1 MPKSSKVSSLE
12 RRLKNRLKLATSFLF
27 YVTLYRK
34 GRIMPNQ
41 KQFLSFF
48 YNDYR
53 IRVVVDSNNELLFCL
68 IDICNALKWYQ
79 NSVKSV
85 ANKIK
90 AEFQISTLP
99 TYRFKT
105 LSGVRRSIMIR
116 KNWLEFIL
124 TCIRETYKAKE
135 FTQWLDAEVLPNIKN
150 CNLENLEQNSQ
161 LQAIPQPPKTYG
173 EALLEAGRLAL
184 ENERLLTQA
193 KENQLKIEVFDE
205 LISIYNDFTERVNK
219 TLEKLVENGSIYQK
233 R

>member
-1 MPKSSKVSSLE
+1 MPKPSEISFLE
-12 RRLKNRLKLATSFLF
+12 CRLKIGLKLATSYLF
-27 YVTLYRK
+27 YATLHRK

-105 LSGVRRSIMIR
+105 LSGVRRSIMIT

-150 CNLENLEQNSQ
+150 CNLEQNSQ
-161 LQAIPQPPKTYG
+161 LQALPQPPKTYG

-205 LISIYNDFTERVNK
+205 FINIIDDFMERVNK
-219 TLEKLVENGSIYQK
+219 TLEKLVENGNIYQK

>member
-1 MPKSSKVSSLE
+1 
-12 RRLKNRLKLATSFLF
+12 
-27 YVTLYRK
+27 
-34 GRIMPNQ
+34 MPNQ

-90 AEFQISTLP
+90 AGFQISTLP

-105 LSGVRRSIMIR
+105 LSGVRRSIMIT
-116 KNWLEFIL
+116 KNWLEFIV

-135 FTQWLDAEVLPNIKN
+135 FLKWLDTEVLPNIKN
-150 CNLENLEQNSQ
+150 CNLENLQQNSQ
-161 LQAIPQPPKTYG
+161 LKALPQVLPQPPKTYG

-193 KENQLKIEVFDE
+193 KENQPKIEAFDE
-205 LISIYNDFTERVNK
+205 LMSIIDDFIERVNK
-219 TLEKLVENGSIYQK
+219 TLEKKGSNYE
-233 R
+233 

>member
-1 MPKSSKVSSLE
+1 M
-12 RRLKNRLKLATSFLF
+12 A
-27 YVTLYRK
+27 
-34 GRIMPNQ
+34 NQ

-68 IDICNALKWYQ
+68 IDICNALRWYQ

-105 LSGVRRSIMIR
+105 LSGVRRSIMI
-116 KNWLEFIL
+116 KKTWVEFIL

-135 FTQWLDAEVLPNIKN
+135 FMSWLDTDVLPKIKN
-150 CNLENLEQNSQ
+150 ANLENLEQNSQ
-161 LQAIPQPPKTYG
+161 LQVLPQTPKSYG
-173 EALLEAGRLAL
+173 EALLEAGKLAL
-184 ENERLLTQA
+184 KNEQLLTQA

-233 R
+233 GNK

>member
-1 MPKSSKVSSLE
+1 
-12 RRLKNRLKLATSFLF
+12 
-27 YVTLYRK
+27 
-34 GRIMPNQ
+34 MPNQ

-105 LSGVRRSIMIR
+105 LSGVRRSIMIT

-124 TCIRETYKAKE
+124 TCIRENYKAKD
-135 FTQWLDAEVLPNIKN
+135 FLKWLDTEVLPNIKN
-150 CNLENLEQNSQ
+150 CNLEQNSQ
-161 LQAIPQPPKTYG
+161 LQAIPQTPKSYG
-173 EALLEAGRLAL
+173 EALLEAGKIAL
-184 ENERLLTQA
+184 KNEQLLTQA

-219 TLEKLVENGSIYQK
+219 TLEKLIENGSIYQN
-233 R
+233 

>member
-1 MPKSSKVSSLE
+1 
-12 RRLKNRLKLATSFLF
+12 
-27 YVTLYRK
+27 
-34 GRIMPNQ
+34 MPNQ

-48 YNDYR
+48 YNDCR

-124 TCIRETYKAKE
+124 TCIRESYKAKE
-135 FTQWLDAEVLPNIKN
+135 FTQWLDAEVLPNIS
-150 CNLENLEQNSQ
+150 NLEQNSQ
-161 LQAIPQPPKTYG
+161 LQVIPQTPKTYG

-184 ENERLLTQA
+184 ENERLLTQV

-219 TLEKLVENGSIYQK
+219 TLEKLIENGSIYQK
-233 R
+233 GNK

>member
-1 MPKSSKVSSLE
+1 
-12 RRLKNRLKLATSFLF
+12 
-27 YVTLYRK
+27 
-34 GRIMPNQ
+34 MPNQ

-48 YNDYR
+48 YNDCR

-105 LSGVRRSIMIR
+105 LSGVRRSIMIK

-124 TCIRETYKAKE
+124 TCIRESYKAKE
-135 FTQWLDAEVLPNIKN
+135 FTQWLDAEVLP
-150 CNLENLEQNSQ
+150 QNSQ
-161 LQAIPQPPKTYG
+161 LQAIPQTPKTYG

-184 ENERLLTQA
+184 ENERLLTQV

-219 TLEKLVENGSIYQK
+219 TLEKLIENGSIYQK
-233 R
+233 GNK

>member
-1 MPKSSKVSSLE
+1 
-12 RRLKNRLKLATSFLF
+12 
-27 YVTLYRK
+27 
-34 GRIMPNQ
+34 MPNQ

-105 LSGVRRSIMIR
+105 LSGVRRSIMIT

-135 FTQWLDAEVLPNIKN
+135 FLKWLDTEVLPNIKN

-161 LQAIPQPPKTYG
+161 LQALPQVLPQQPKSYG
-173 EALLEAGRLAL
+173 EALIEAGRLAL

-205 LISIYNDFTERVNK
+205 FINIIDDFMERVNK
-219 TLEKLVENGSIYQK
+219 TLEKLVENGNIYQK

>member
-1 MPKSSKVSSLE
+1 MS
-12 RRLKNRLKLATSFLF
+12 
-27 YVTLYRK
+27 
-34 GRIMPNQ
+34 NQ

-48 YNDYR
+48 YNDCR

-68 IDICNALKWYQ
+68 IDICNALKWYK

-90 AEFQISTLP
+90 AEFQISALP

-105 LSGVRRSIMIR
+105 LSGVRRSIMIT

-124 TCIRETYKAKE
+124 TCIRETYKSKE
-135 FTQWLDAEVLPNIKN
+135 FLEWLDTEVLPNIKN
-150 CNLENLEQNSQ
+150 CNLEQNSQ
-161 LQAIPQPPKTYG
+161 PQAIPQPPKTYG

-184 ENERLLTQA
+184 ENERLLTQV

-205 LISIYNDFTERVNK
+205 FINIIDDFIERVNK
-219 TLEKLVENGSIYQK
+219 MLEKLIENK
-233 R
+233 

>member
-1 MPKSSKVSSLE
+1 
-12 RRLKNRLKLATSFLF
+12 
-27 YVTLYRK
+27 
-34 GRIMPNQ
+34 MPNQ

-105 LSGVRRSIMIR
+105 LSGVRRSIMIT

-124 TCIRETYKAKE
+124 TCIRETHKAKE
-135 FTQWLDAEVLPNIKN
+135 FLKWLDTEVLPNIKN

-161 LQAIPQPPKTYG
+161 LQALPQVLPQQPKSYG
-173 EALLEAGRLAL
+173 EALIEAGRLAL

-205 LISIYNDFTERVNK
+205 FINIIDDFMERVNK
-219 TLEKLVENGSIYQK
+219 TLEKLVENGNIYQK

>member
-1 MPKSSKVSSLE
+1 
-12 RRLKNRLKLATSFLF
+12 
-27 YVTLYRK
+27 
-34 GRIMPNQ
+34 MPNQ
-41 KQFLSFF
+41 NQFLSFF
-48 YNDYR
+48 YNDCR

-68 IDICNALKWYQ
+68 IDICNALHWYQ

-105 LSGVRRSIMIR
+105 LSGVRRSIMIT

-124 TCIRETYKAKE
+124 TCIRETYKAKD
-135 FTQWLDAEVLPNIKN
+135 FLKWLDTEVLPNIKN
-150 CNLENLEQNSQ
+150 CNLEQNSQ

-184 ENERLLTQA
+184 KNEQLLTQA

-219 TLEKLVENGSIYQK
+219 TLEKLIENGNIYQK

>member
-1 MPKSSKVSSLE
+1 
-12 RRLKNRLKLATSFLF
+12 
-27 YVTLYRK
+27 
-34 GRIMPNQ
+34 MPNQ

-105 LSGVRRSIMIR
+105 LSGVRRSIMIT

-135 FTQWLDAEVLPNIKN
+135 FLKWLDTEVLPNIKN

-161 LQAIPQPPKTYG
+161 LKALPQVLPQPPKTYG

-205 LISIYNDFTERVNK
+205 LISIYRDFIERVNK
-219 TLEKLVENGSIYQK
+219 TLEKLVENGNIYQK

>member
-1 MPKSSKVSSLE
+1 
-12 RRLKNRLKLATSFLF
+12 
-27 YVTLYRK
+27 
-34 GRIMPNQ
+34 MPNQ

-48 YNDYR
+48 YNDCR

-68 IDICNALKWYQ
+68 IDICNALHWYQ

-85 ANKIK
+85 VNKIK

-105 LSGVRRSIMIR
+105 LSGVRRSIMIT

-135 FTQWLDAEVLPNIKN
+135 FMSWLDTEVLPNVKN
-150 CNLENLEQNSQ
+150 YNLENLEKNSQ

-184 ENERLLTQA
+184 ENQRLLTQA
-193 KENQLKIEVFDE
+193 KENQLKIEVLDE
-205 LISIYNDFTERVNK
+205 FINIIDDFIERVNK

-233 R
+233 GNK

>member
-1 MPKSSKVSSLE
+1 MPKPSEISFLE
-12 RRLKNRLKLATSFLF
+12 CRLKIGLKLATSYLF
-27 YVTLYRK
+27 YATLHRK

-105 LSGVRRSIMIR
+105 LSGVRRSIMIT

-150 CNLENLEQNSQ
+150 CNLEQNSQ
-161 LQAIPQPPKTYG
+161 LQALPQPPKTYG

-205 LISIYNDFTERVNK
+205 FINIIDDFMERVNK
-219 TLEKLVENGSIYQK
+219 TLEKLFENDNIYQK

>member
-105 LSGVRRSIMIR
+105 LSGVRRSIMIT

-135 FTQWLDAEVLPNIKN
+135 FMSWLDTEVLPNIKN
-150 CNLENLEQNSQ
+150 ANLENLEQNSQ

-205 LISIYNDFTERVNK
+205 LISICNDFTERVNK

>member
-1 MPKSSKVSSLE
+1 
-12 RRLKNRLKLATSFLF
+12 
-27 YVTLYRK
+27 
-34 GRIMPNQ
+34 MPNQ

-105 LSGVRRSIMIR
+105 LSGVRRSIMIT

-161 LQAIPQPPKTYG
+161 LKALPQVLPQPPKTYG

-193 KENQLKIEVFDE
+193 KENQPKIEAFDE
-205 LISIYNDFTERVNK
+205 FINIIDDFMERVNK
-219 TLEKLVENGSIYQK
+219 TLEKLVENGNIYQK

>member
-1 MPKSSKVSSLE
+1 
-12 RRLKNRLKLATSFLF
+12 
-27 YVTLYRK
+27 
-34 GRIMPNQ
+34 MPNQ

-116 KNWLEFIL
+116 KNWLDFIL
-124 TCIRETYKAKE
+124 TCIRETYKTKE
-135 FTQWLDAEVLPNIKN
+135 FMLWLDTEVLPNVKN
-150 CNLENLEQNSQ
+150 YNLENLEQNSQ
-161 LQAIPQPPKTYG
+161 LQTIPQTPKSYG
-173 EALLEAGRLAL
+173 EALLEAGKIAL
-184 ENERLLTQA
+184 KNEQLLTQV

-205 LISIYNDFTERVNK
+205 LISIYNDFTDRVNK
-219 TLEKLVENGSIYQK
+219 TLEKLIENGNICQK

>member
-1 MPKSSKVSSLE
+1 
-12 RRLKNRLKLATSFLF
+12 
-27 YVTLYRK
+27 
-34 GRIMPNQ
+34 MPNH

-105 LSGVRRSIMIR
+105 LSGVRRSIMIT

-135 FTQWLDAEVLPNIKN
+135 FMLWLDTEVLPNIKN

-161 LQAIPQPPKTYG
+161 LKALPQVLPQPPKTYG

-205 LISIYNDFTERVNK
+205 LISIYRDFIERVNK
-219 TLEKLVENGSIYQK
+219 MLEKLS
-233 R
+233 

>member
-105 LSGVRRSIMIR
+105 LSGVRRSIMIT

>member
-1 MPKSSKVSSLE
+1 
-12 RRLKNRLKLATSFLF
+12 
-27 YVTLYRK
+27 
-34 GRIMPNQ
+34 MPNQ

-124 TCIRETYKAKE
+124 TCIRESYKAKE
-135 FTQWLDAEVLPNIKN
+135 FTQWLDAEVLPNIS
-150 CNLENLEQNSQ
+150 NLEQNSQ
-161 LQAIPQPPKTYG
+161 LQVIPQTPKTYG

-184 ENERLLTQA
+184 ENERLLTQV
-193 KENQLKIEVFDE
+193 KENQLKIEAFDE
-205 LISIYNDFTERVNK
+205 FISIYNDFTERVNK
-219 TLEKLVENGSIYQK
+219 TLEKLIENGSIYQK
-233 R
+233 GNK

>member
-1 MPKSSKVSSLE
+1 
-12 RRLKNRLKLATSFLF
+12 
-27 YVTLYRK
+27 
-34 GRIMPNQ
+34 MPNQ

-105 LSGVRRSIMIR
+105 LSGVRRSIMIT

-161 LQAIPQPPKTYG
+161 LKALPQVLPQPPKTYG

-205 LISIYNDFTERVNK
+205 FINIIDDFMKRVNK
-219 TLEKLVENGSIYQK
+219 TLEKLVENGNIYQK

>member
-1 MPKSSKVSSLE
+1 
-12 RRLKNRLKLATSFLF
+12 
-27 YVTLYRK
+27 
-34 GRIMPNQ
+34 MPNQ

-105 LSGVRRSIMIR
+105 LSGVRRSIMIT
-116 KNWLEFIL
+116 KKWVDFIL

-135 FTQWLDAEVLPNIKN
+135 FTQWLDTEVLPNIKN

-161 LQAIPQPPKTYG
+161 LKALPQVLPQPPKTYG

-193 KENQLKIEVFDE
+193 KENQPKIEAFDE
-205 LISIYNDFTERVNK
+205 LLSIIDDFMERVNK
-219 TLEKLVENGSIYQK
+219 TLEKLVENGNIYQK
-233 R
+233 GNK

>member
-1 MPKSSKVSSLE
+1 
-12 RRLKNRLKLATSFLF
+12 
-27 YVTLYRK
+27 
-34 GRIMPNQ
+34 MPNQ

-105 LSGVRRSIMIR
+105 LSGVRRSIMIT

-124 TCIRETYKAKE
+124 TCIRETYKAQE
-135 FTQWLDAEVLPNIKN
+135 FLKWLDTEVLPNIKN
-150 CNLENLEQNSQ
+150 GNLENLEQNSQ
-161 LQAIPQPPKTYG
+161 LQALPQVLPQQPKSYG
-173 EALLEAGRLAL
+173 EALIEAGRLAL

-205 LISIYNDFTERVNK
+205 FINIIDDFMERVNK
-219 TLEKLVENGSIYQK
+219 TLEKLVENGNIYQK

>member
-1 MPKSSKVSSLE
+1 
-12 RRLKNRLKLATSFLF
+12 
-27 YVTLYRK
+27 
-34 GRIMPNQ
+34 MPNQ

-105 LSGVRRSIMIR
+105 LSGVRRSIMIT

-135 FTQWLDAEVLPNIKN
+135 FMLWLDTEVLPNIKN

-161 LQAIPQPPKTYG
+161 LKALPQVLPQPPKTYG

-205 LISIYNDFTERVNK
+205 LISIYRDFIERVNK
-219 TLEKLVENGSIYQK
+219 MLEKLS
-233 R
+233 

>member
-1 MPKSSKVSSLE
+1 
-12 RRLKNRLKLATSFLF
+12 
-27 YVTLYRK
+27 
-34 GRIMPNQ
+34 MPNQ

-48 YNDYR
+48 YNDCR

-124 TCIRETYKAKE
+124 TCIRESYKAKE
-135 FTQWLDAEVLPNIKN
+135 FTQWLDAEVLPNIS
-150 CNLENLEQNSQ
+150 NLEQNSQ
-161 LQAIPQPPKTYG
+161 LQVIPQTPKTYG

-184 ENERLLTQA
+184 ENERLLTQV

-219 TLEKLVENGSIYQK
+219 TLETLKTK
-233 R
+233 

>member
-1 MPKSSKVSSLE
+1 M
-12 RRLKNRLKLATSFLF
+12 A
-27 YVTLYRK
+27 
-34 GRIMPNQ
+34 NQ
-41 KQFLSFF
+41 KQVLSFF

-105 LSGVRRSIMIR
+105 LSGLRHSIMIT
-116 KNWLEFIL
+116 KNWLDFIL
-124 TCIRETYKAKE
+124 ACIRETYKAKA
-135 FTQWLDAEVLPNIKN
+135 FLKWLDTEVLPNIKN

-161 LQAIPQPPKTYG
+161 LKALPQVLPQPPKTYG
-173 EALLEAGRLAL
+173 EALIEAGRLAL

-205 LISIYNDFTERVNK
+205 LMSIIDDFIERVNK

-233 R
+233 GNK

>member
-1 MPKSSKVSSLE
+1 
-12 RRLKNRLKLATSFLF
+12 
-27 YVTLYRK
+27 
-34 GRIMPNQ
+34 MPNQ

-105 LSGVRRSIMIR
+105 LSGVRRSIMIT

-161 LQAIPQPPKTYG
+161 LKALPQVLPQPPKTYG

-205 LISIYNDFTERVNK
+205 FINIIDDFMERVNK
-219 TLEKLVENGSIYQK
+219 TLEKLVENGNIYQK

>member
-1 MPKSSKVSSLE
+1 
-12 RRLKNRLKLATSFLF
+12 
-27 YVTLYRK
+27 
-34 GRIMPNQ
+34 MPNQ

-116 KNWLEFIL
+116 RNWLEFIL

-135 FTQWLDAEVLPNIKN
+135 FLKWLDTEVLPNIKN

-161 LQAIPQPPKTYG
+161 LKALPQVLPQPPKTYG

-193 KENQLKIEVFDE
+193 KENQPKIEAFDE
-205 LISIYNDFTERVNK
+205 FINIIDDFMERVNK
-219 TLEKLVENGSIYQK
+219 TLEKLVENGNIYQK

>member
-1 MPKSSKVSSLE
+1 
-12 RRLKNRLKLATSFLF
+12 
-27 YVTLYRK
+27 
-34 GRIMPNQ
+34 MPNQ

-105 LSGVRRSIMIR
+105 LSGVRRSIMIT

-161 LQAIPQPPKTYG
+161 LKALPQVLPQPPKTYG

-193 KENQLKIEVFDE
+193 KENQPKIEA
-205 LISIYNDFTERVNK
+205 FTELMSIIDDFIERVDK
-219 TLEKLVENGSIYQK
+219 MLKKVEKGE
-233 R
+233 

>member
-1 MPKSSKVSSLE
+1 MS
-12 RRLKNRLKLATSFLF
+12 
-27 YVTLYRK
+27 
-34 GRIMPNQ
+34 NQ

-48 YNDYR
+48 YNDCR

-105 LSGVRRSIMIR
+105 LSGVRRSIMIT

-135 FTQWLDAEVLPNIKN
+135 FLKWLDTEVLPNIKN

-161 LQAIPQPPKTYG
+161 LQVLPQVLPQPPKTYG

-184 ENERLLTQA
+184 ENERLLIQT
-193 KENQLKIEVFDE
+193 KENQLKIEAFNE
-205 LISIYNDFTERVNK
+205 LMSIIDDFIERVNK
-219 TLEKLVENGSIYQK
+219 TLEKLVENGNIYQK

>member
-1 MPKSSKVSSLE
+1 
-12 RRLKNRLKLATSFLF
+12 
-27 YVTLYRK
+27 
-34 GRIMPNQ
+34 MPNQ

-105 LSGVRRSIMIR
+105 LSGVRRSIMIT

-124 TCIRETYKAKE
+124 TCIRETYKAQE
-135 FTQWLDAEVLPNIKN
+135 FLKWLDTEVLPNIKN

-161 LQAIPQPPKTYG
+161 LQALPQVLPQQPKSYG
-173 EALLEAGRLAL
+173 EALIEAGRLAL

-205 LISIYNDFTERVNK
+205 FINIIDDFMERVNK
-219 TLEKLVENGSIYQK
+219 TLEKLVENGNIYQK

>member
-1 MPKSSKVSSLE
+1 
-12 RRLKNRLKLATSFLF
+12 
-27 YVTLYRK
+27 
-34 GRIMPNQ
+34 MPNQ
-41 KQFLSFF
+41 KQVLSFF

-105 LSGVRRSIMIR
+105 LSGVRRSIMIT
-116 KNWLEFIL
+116 KNWLDFIL
-124 TCIRETYKAKE
+124 ACIRETYKAKE
-135 FTQWLDAEVLPNIKN
+135 FLKWLDTEVLPNIKN

-161 LQAIPQPPKTYG
+161 LQALPQVLPQPPKTYG

-184 ENERLLTQA
+184 ENERLLTQT

-205 LISIYNDFTERVNK
+205 LMSIIDDFMERVNK
-219 TLEKLVENGSIYQK
+219 TLEKLVENGNIYQK

>member
-1 MPKSSKVSSLE
+1 
-12 RRLKNRLKLATSFLF
+12 
-27 YVTLYRK
+27 
-34 GRIMPNQ
+34 MPNQ

-48 YNDYR
+48 YNDCR

-105 LSGVRRSIMIR
+105 LSGVRRSIMIT

-124 TCIRETYKAKE
+124 TCIRENYKAKD
-135 FTQWLDAEVLPNIKN
+135 FLKWLDTEVLPNIKN

-161 LQAIPQPPKTYG
+161 LQALPQVLPQPPKTYG

-219 TLEKLVENGSIYQK
+219 TLEKLIENGSIYQN
-233 R
+233 

>member
-105 LSGVRRSIMIR
+105 LSGVRRSIMIT

-205 LISIYNDFTERVNK
+205 LISICNDFTERVNK

>member
-1 MPKSSKVSSLE
+1 
-12 RRLKNRLKLATSFLF
+12 
-27 YVTLYRK
+27 
-34 GRIMPNQ
+34 MPNQ

-105 LSGVRRSIMIR
+105 LSGVRRSIMIT

-161 LQAIPQPPKTYG
+161 LQALPQVLPQPPKTYG
-173 EALLEAGRLAL
+173 EALIEAGRLAL

-205 LISIYNDFTERVNK
+205 LISIYRDFIERVNK
-219 TLEKLVENGSIYQK
+219 TLEKRGVNEIYYK
-233 R
+233 Y

>member
-1 MPKSSKVSSLE
+1 
-12 RRLKNRLKLATSFLF
+12 
-27 YVTLYRK
+27 
-34 GRIMPNQ
+34 MPNQ

-105 LSGVRRSIMIR
+105 LSGVRRSIMIT

-150 CNLENLEQNSQ
+150 CNLENLEPNSQ
-161 LQAIPQPPKTYG
+161 LQVLPQVLPQTPKSYG

-205 LISIYNDFTERVNK
+205 LISIYRDFIERVNK
-219 TLEKLVENGSIYQK
+219 TLEKLVENGNIYQK